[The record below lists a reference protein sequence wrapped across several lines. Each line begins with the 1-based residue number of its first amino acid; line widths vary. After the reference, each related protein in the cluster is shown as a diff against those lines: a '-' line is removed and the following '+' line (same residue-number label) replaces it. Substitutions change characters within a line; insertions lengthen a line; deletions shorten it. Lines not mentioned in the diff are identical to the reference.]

1 MALEHVPGK
10 NVGHLILYALSTC
23 PWCNKAKQLLKELG
37 IDYYYINVD
46 QLNDDEKAKVIKT
59 VEKWNPDC
67 SFPTLV
73 INDSKCI
80 VGFREHEIR
89 ALAHD

>member
-1 MALEHVPGK
+1 MALEHVSGK
-10 NVGHLILYALSTC
+10 NVGNVVLYALSTC

-37 IDYYYINVD
+37 VEYYYANVD
-46 QLNDDEKAKVIKT
+46 LLGDEEKSKVMDT
-59 VEKWNPDC
+59 VEKWNPSC

-80 VGFREHEIR
+80 VGFKDDEIR
-89 ALAHD
+89 KALKP